1 MRQTLLVLLLAAA
14 PAWGQLYEW
23 VDEKGR
29 VQYGEKPPA
38 SAKAA
43 PLRGEAAPAPGEPR
57 APVDISRQEEAFK
70 ERQLRQRMEE
80 DREAFDAKVNQ
91 VRCENTRAQLE
102 NTERFQLYRR
112 EQGEKVY
119 YSEAE
124 RAKELERLRGLVAR
138 YCR

>member
-1 MRQTLLVLLLAAA
+1 MRPAFLVLLLAAA
-14 PAWGQLYEW
+14 PAWGQIYKW

-38 SAKAA
+38 SAKSA
-43 PLRGEAAPAPGEPR
+43 PLRGEAAPALGTPR
-57 APVDISRQEEAFK
+57 APVDISRQEEAFR
-70 ERQLRQRMEE
+70 ERQLRQRMQE
-80 DREAFDAKVNQ
+80 DREAQEARQNQ
-91 VRCENTRAQLE
+91 GRCENARAQLE

-112 EQGEKVY
+112 ERGEKVY

-124 RAKELERLRGLVAR
+124 KARELERLRGLVAR

>member
-1 MRQTLLVLLLAAA
+1 MRQTFLVLLLAAA
-14 PAWGQLYEW
+14 PAWAQIYKW

-43 PLRGEAAPAPGEPR
+43 PLRGEAAPATGEPR
-57 APVDISRQEEAFK
+57 APVDLSRQEEAFK
-70 ERQLRQRMEE
+70 ERRIREKLQE
-80 DREAFDAKVNQ
+80 DREAQEAKVNQ
-91 VRCENTRAQLE
+91 GRCENARAQLE

-112 EQGEKVY
+112 EGGEKVY
-119 YSEAE
+119 YSDAE
-124 RAKELERLRGLVAR
+124 KAKELERLRGLVAR